1 MEINLH
7 LNINNYQISSSSVMF
22 SWDFVF
28 ETVNG
33 IYIAGNKSKI
43 QRFIWDDYYSDSLNL
58 IAWS

>member
-1 MEINLH
+1 
-7 LNINNYQISSSSVMF
+7 MF